1 MPINYKLYPPTWK
14 SHFVPLVLKRAQNCC
29 EECGLKNGQIVQ
41 SYTVC
46 KRRGRKLVY
55 RQEWTEDI
63 EWNEGGRKVKVVLTV
78 AHLDNDSFNFNV
90 KLDRLKALCQKCHL
104 RMDANYKAQCRKSK
118 RKTLRVTL
126 SEAPNSEFETN
137 LNLF

>member
-1 MPINYKLYPPTWK
+1 MPINYKLYPPQWK
-14 SHFVPLVLKRAQNCC
+14 SSIVPLVLKRAQNKC
-29 EECGLKNGQIVQ
+29 EECGLHNGQIVQ

-55 RQEWTEDI
+55 RKEWTTDL
-63 EWNEGGRKVKVVLTV
+63 EWNEGGKKVKVILTV

-104 RMDANYKAQCRKSK
+104 RLDADYKANCRKK
-118 RKTLRVTL
+118 KLETFRVSL
-126 SEAPNSEFETN
+126 NEAPNF
-137 LNLF
+137 